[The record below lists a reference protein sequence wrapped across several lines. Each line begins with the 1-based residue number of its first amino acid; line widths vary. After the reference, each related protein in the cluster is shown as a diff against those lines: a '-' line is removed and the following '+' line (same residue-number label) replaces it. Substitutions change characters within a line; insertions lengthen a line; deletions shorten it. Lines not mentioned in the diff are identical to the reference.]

1 MSIANLYK
9 NLFLPLY
16 ILDMHEKFLFIVIFL
31 FISQSIFSQKKF
43 DLTILL
49 DRSIDSKKISCS
61 YFDGKKDFLVTDT
74 FINNTLKL
82 KGTFYSKYV
91 SVHIQYVKSNLASY
105 SNDFFV
111 SERPAKIS
119 FHFNENAKDNLLV
132 YGTII
137 NATPCYDTNYN
148 KIFKE
153 LVKYRKKEAQA
164 VSDLWEKHGN
174 EINNND
180 SLMGLNKKLFILLNN
195 RTLSFLKNHSQNY
208 FSFWYFRKQVV
219 EPSINFFKKDTAYLK
234 SLIVSLKSIFPK
246 KYTES
251 IEGQEIIYHI
261 DGIVNPPKENT
272 LAPQFVIK
280 DIDGV
285 NIKLSNFKGKYVL
298 LDFWATWCPPCM
310 REIPFIKKIRNDF
323 PAEKLI
329 IIGVNI
335 DRSFALCKAAILKN
349 TMNWVHIF
357 DEENKISNLFG
368 VLSIPATILINK
380 QGVIIY
386 NSGEREDKEQ
396 LEKLLID
403 M

>member
-137 NATPCYDTNYN
+137 NATPC
-148 KIFKE
+148 
-153 LVKYRKKEAQA
+153 
-164 VSDLWEKHGN
+164 
-174 EINNND
+174 
-180 SLMGLNKKLFILLNN
+180 
-195 RTLSFLKNHSQNY
+195 
-208 FSFWYFRKQVV
+208 
-219 EPSINFFKKDTAYLK
+219 
-234 SLIVSLKSIFPK
+234 
-246 KYTES
+246 
-251 IEGQEIIYHI
+251 
-261 DGIVNPPKENT
+261 
-272 LAPQFVIK
+272 
-280 DIDGV
+280 
-285 NIKLSNFKGKYVL
+285 
-298 LDFWATWCPPCM
+298 
-310 REIPFIKKIRNDF
+310 
-323 PAEKLI
+323 
-329 IIGVNI
+329 
-335 DRSFALCKAAILKN
+335 
-349 TMNWVHIF
+349 
-357 DEENKISNLFG
+357 
-368 VLSIPATILINK
+368 
-380 QGVIIY
+380 
-386 NSGEREDKEQ
+386 
-396 LEKLLID
+396 
-403 M
+403 